1 MYWSWNRNAWY
12 ADIEVVTEM
21 PVKTATEV
29 VTEMYI
35 KACTEIVTE
44 ILIKPGTDVVTGM
57 HIEVRIWSWNRFILS
72 LVFKVLTEMHIEA
85 GTEVG

>member
-1 MYWSWNRNAWY
+1 
-12 ADIEVVTEM
+12 M

-44 ILIKPGTDVVTGM
+44 MLDMLILK
-57 HIEVRIWSWNRFILS
+57 L
-72 LVFKVLTEMHIEA
+72 
-85 GTEVG
+85 